1 MCSNIKKFLER
12 LSMSKFFDSEIIQ
25 EELEEI
31 NQLQKELYGS
41 VMQFNTMDRLERI
54 EHIELL
60 SELLDKQ
67 KVMYARLSLSDDSE
81 AVQLREYLQKSIPLM
96 GFPIGTD
103 MNLLFDGMKKS
114 ISKLKDNIDKY

>member
-12 LSMSKFFDSEIIQ
+12 LLMSKFFDSEIIQ

-31 NQLQKELYGS
+31 NQLQKELYGN
-41 VMQFNTMDRLERI
+41 VIKFNTMDRVERI

-67 KVMYARLSLSDDSE
+67 KVMYTRLSLSDDSE
-81 AVQLREYLQKSIPLM
+81 AVKLREYLQKSIPLM
-96 GFPIGTD
+96 GFPTGTD
-103 MNLLFDGMKKS
+103 VSILFDSMK
-114 ISKLKDNIDKY
+114 DTIDALRDKVDF

>member
-12 LSMSKFFDSEIIQ
+12 LLMSKFFDSEIIQ

-41 VMQFNTMDRLERI
+41 VMKFNTMDRLERI

-81 AVQLREYLQKSIPLM
+81 AVKLKEYLQKSIPLM
-96 GFPIGTD
+96 GFPTGTD

-114 ISKLKDNIDKY
+114 ISKLKDNIYKY